1 MTGGIPARGHVISLA
16 KPDSSLV
23 TALLAAVAVLLL
35 LFLLLRHVVRR
46 RGGWRPF
53 RRAVAQEIALTRR
66 AFGEPLRA
74 FRRHRRGVRALSRH
88 LCDPRSGLLVRRLL
102 DGAGAALAEVPGAFA
117 YGLRTEPGWAA
128 VQIAARRLPDPPAPW
143 EVADGIGP
151 QSWCLSLDDEESL
164 PDAAPRAG
172 ARARP
177 LPVVVGMADGLCV
190 HLDLAAG
197 PRMIT
202 VEGDTATRSRLLQ
215 ALAAQLDRP
224 GSGASVTVADGVHPH
239 YRGEPLD
246 SVLRRLEDTP
256 ATTTQEEAVTAT
268 TTVVVCAS
276 PTREQARR
284 LTALAATGTVLCLAD
299 GPAAGHSWALR
310 VDGRGRVGAPELDLS
325 ADSAPLGRAVAAAVR
340 SDRRRARRAPQRQ
353 RPLETAVE
361 SRPAPERHVPEP
373 AGRSEPSELSE
384 LSELVVPPTPPAP
397 ARTVAGADLLSEPAT
412 SRTRRAEASS
422 TGGE

>member
-23 TALLAAVAVLLL
+23 TALLVAVAVLLL
-35 LFLLLRHVVRR
+35 LFLLLRHFVRK
-46 RGGWRPF
+46 RGGWRRF
-53 RRAVAQEIALTRR
+53 RRGVAQEIALTRR
-66 AFGEPLRA
+66 AFGEPLRS

-102 DGAGAALAEVPGAFA
+102 DGAGAALGEVPGAFA

-128 VQIAARRLPDPPAPW
+128 VQIAARRLPAPPAPW
-143 EVADGIGP
+143 EVADGISP
-151 QSWCLSLDDEESL
+151 QSWCLSLDDAESL

-172 ARARP
+172 TRVRP
-177 LPVVVGMADGLCV
+177 LPVTVGMADDLCV

-197 PRMIT
+197 PRLIT
-202 VEGDTATRSRLLQ
+202 VEGDPATRFRLLQ

-239 YRGEPLD
+239 YHGEPLD

-256 ATTTQEEAVTAT
+256 APTTEGEVVTT

-284 LTALAATGTVLCLAD
+284 LTALAATGTVVCLAD

-310 VDGRGRVGAPELDLS
+310 VDGRGRVSAPELDLS
-325 ADSAPLGRAVAAAVR
+325 ADSAPLSRAVAAAVR
-340 SDRRRARRAPQRQ
+340 SDRRRARRAPERQ
-353 RPLETAVE
+353 RPMETAVE
-361 SRPAPERHVPEP
+361 PRPAPQRQVPEP
-373 AGRSEPSELSE
+373 AGQPEVSE
-384 LSELVVPPTPPAP
+384 LSELVEQPTRAAP

-412 SRTRRAEASS
+412 ARTHRAEASS